1 MTPFDDQL
9 QKMTDEAADIT
20 DSADSRFFDKLESS
34 LGKELC
40 TSQFSTKVAVQ
51 FLKATICDDGNSS
64 KFQRVIG
71 YVLDIVNNVNPRKP
85 DQNKSPHTSGQSGCP
100 NIIRGLRA
108 NPVWDTS
115 EFPWIKAFEAAGPA
129 ICAELIALRGL
140 NSFQPYRSP
149 IGSSARTSSDS
160 MNRTNA
166 DHLGAFATTCGD
178 WNVCYLHLHGVDIG
192 DNLAKCPI
200 TAAAIE

>member
-1 MTPFDDQL
+1 MADGTA
-9 QKMTDEAADIT
+9 TAIAASDLK
-20 DSADSRFFDKLESS
+20 FFEKLESS

-40 TSQFSTKVAVQ
+40 ISQFSSKVAVQ
-51 FLKATICDDGNSS
+51 FLKARICDNSDS
-64 KFQRVIG
+64 TRFQRVIG
-71 YVLDIVNNVNPRKP
+71 YVLDILNGTSHRKF
-85 DQNKSPHTSGQSGCP
+85 DQNVTHVGGQSGCP

-115 EFPWIKAFEAAGPA
+115 LFPWIKAFEAAGPA
-129 ICAELIALRGL
+129 ICAELIALRGF

-149 IGSSARTSSDS
+149 VGTSARTSSDS
-160 MNRTNA
+160 SNRTNA
-166 DHLGAFATTCGD
+166 DHLGALATTRGD
-178 WNVCYLHLHGVDIG
+178 WNVCYLNLHGVDIG